1 METQNVPQSRL
12 NLQAERLNRGLTA
25 KDCAAEIG
33 IPDYVLRYA
42 ETGGRPRPAAAKKIA
57 DYFGTTVT
65 AQWPMER
72 EAA

>member
-1 METQNVPQSRL
+1 METRSAPQRPL
-12 NLQAERLNRGLTA
+12 NLKSARLDRGLTA

-42 ETGGRPRPAAAKKIA
+42 EEGGRPRPAAAKLIA

-65 AQWPMER
+65 VQWPIE

>member
-1 METQNVPQSRL
+1 MEPRSTPEGPL
-12 NLQAERLNRGLTA
+12 NLKAERLNRGLTA
-25 KDCAAEIG
+25 KECAVEIG

-42 ETGGRPRPAAAKKIA
+42 EDHGRPRPWAAKLIA

-65 AQWPMER
+65 TQWPMD